1 MKHHLSDQHPLQP
14 VRVKLAMD
22 LIRSTGLIEHAHL
35 VPPRRATIHELE
47 LVHSRRY
54 IELVRKLSDPKQRDQ
69 VSPDEVDEAGLAS
82 ADNPISDGLHEGAAP
97 VAGATLGPAQAI
109 QIGPA
114 LPPSRPP

>member
-54 IELVRKLSDPKQRDQ
+54 IELVRKLSDPKQRGHL
-69 VSPDEVDEAGLAS
+69 SPDEVDEAGLAP
-82 ADNPISDGLHEGAAP
+82 ADHPASDHPHGGAPPA
-97 VAGATLGPAQAI
+97 AGATPA
-109 QIGPA
+109 PPRA
-114 LPPSRPP
+114 LA

>member
-54 IELVRKLSDPKQRDQ
+54 IELVRKLSDATQRGQ
-69 VSPDEVDEAGLAS
+69 VSPDEVDEAGLPS
-82 ADNPISDGLHEGAAP
+82 PHNPISDIRHEGAP
-97 VAGATLGPAQAI
+97 LIAG
-109 QIGPA
+109 
-114 LPPSRPP
+114 LPPVPPLAIS

>member
-35 VPPRRATIHELE
+35 LPPRRATIHQLE

-54 IELVRKLSDPKQRDQ
+54 IELVRKLSDPKQRDHL
-69 VSPDEVDEAGLAS
+69 SPDEDDEAGFAS
-82 ADNPISDGLHEGAAP
+82 AHNPISDELHEGAA
-97 VAGATLGPAQAI
+97 VLAGGTL
-109 QIGPA
+109 
-114 LPPSRPP
+114 LP

>member
-35 VPPRRATIHELE
+35 LPPRRATIQELE

-69 VSPDEVDEAGLAS
+69 VSPDEVDEAGFPS
-82 ADNPISDGLHEGAAP
+82 PHHPIPYELHQCAP
-97 VAGATLGPAQAI
+97 LLAGALLGAPHAI
-109 QIGPA
+109 RNRAA
-114 LPPSRPP
+114 LH

>member
-54 IELVRKLSDPKQRDQ
+54 IELVRKLSDPKQRGHL
-69 VSPDEVDEAGLAS
+69 SPDEVDEAAF
-82 ADNPISDGLHEGAAP
+82 AAAANPVSDELPAGAP
-97 VAGATLGPAQAI
+97 LLAGATLVAPHAVE
-109 QIGPA
+109 
-114 LPPSRPP
+114 SRPAPHP

>member
-35 VPPRRATIHELE
+35 LPPRRATIHELE

-69 VSPDEVDEAGLAS
+69 VSPDEVDEAGVTA
-82 ADNPISDGLHEGAAP
+82 ADNPSADAVPEGGALEDGGNPLPRPRRQSRGP
-97 VAGATLGPAQAI
+97 V
-109 QIGPA
+109 
-114 LPPSRPP
+114 R